1 MEKSLLTHRIS
12 YFYMKTQAFD
22 RMKFQVV
29 NASEY
34 SFESMQRDPTHQQK
48 NSELDCTINL
58 LKNLKKNI
66 S

>member
-1 MEKSLLTHRIS
+1 
-12 YFYMKTQAFD
+12 MKTQAFD

-34 SFESMQRDPTHQQK
+34 SFESMQRDQIHQQK
-48 NSELDCTINL
+48 NSELYCTINL

>member
-1 MEKSLLTHRIS
+1 
-12 YFYMKTQAFD
+12 MKTQAFD